1 MKAEQKTKRTA
12 PFYPLTR
19 SEWVETV
26 KDLTGA
32 EIKVLYYV
40 RSIDPFGDRNLEY
53 SVTAIASELGLS
65 KGAVSKAIKS
75 LDAKGLIDIEIVKV
89 KIRIKSDKSNV
100 ASFPIGNSV
109 SHSEPEFP
117 TGNPG
122 FPEETEV
129 SSSEQPFPIG
139 NDRQPEPSPIKASSS
154 PQTNKTYTDFI
165 QTLSDSER
173 ENFEKFVRD
182 EWKKLTAKNGEPGEE
197 IVSLERFL
205 AHEEDIKNWHQRFLS
220 SAAGKEA
227 KKKAIATSY
236 DWQNDKRFSE
246 WIWEAF
252 NRGYEWVHENES
264 EREQRKAFYDWAMA
278 TNAFEGVC
286 L

>member
-1 MKAEQKTKRTA
+1 MASEQKATKK
-12 PFYPLTR
+12 PLFYPLTH
-19 SEWVETV
+19 EEVLDL
-26 KDLTGA
+26 KDLTGV
-32 EIKVLYYV
+32 EIKVFLYV
-40 RSIDPFGDRNLEY
+40 RTLDPFGDRNLEY
-53 SVTAIASELGLS
+53 SVTAVAEELGLS

-75 LDAKGLIDIEIVKV
+75 LDAKGFIHVELTRV
-89 KIRIKSDKSNV
+89 KIRIKADTSDV
-100 ASFPIGNSV
+100 ASFPIGNNV
-109 SHSEPEFP
+109 SQSEPAFP
-117 TGNPG
+117 IGNQD

-129 SSSEQPFPIG
+129 SYKKPEFPIG
-139 NDRQPEPSPIKASSS
+139 NDRQPEPLPEKASNSS
-154 PQTNKTYTDFI
+154 QTNKTYSNFI

-182 EWKKLTAKNGEPGEE
+182 EWKKLTARNGESGEE

-205 AHEEDIKNWHQRFLS
+205 AREEDIRNWHQRFLS
-220 SAAGKEA
+220 SAAGRAA
-227 KKKAIATSY
+227 KKKAIATSH
-236 DWQNDKRFSE
+236 DWRNNKRFSE

-252 NRGYEWVHENES
+252 NRGYEWVQEDEA